1 MAQALLNADAEV
13 PMDTQSVKHRDD
25 VAPAFHCMICGAHLP
40 SGELCRSCELRG
52 LTPEQYAEFFWEE
65 V

>member
-1 MAQALLNADAEV
+1 
-13 PMDTQSVKHRDD
+13 MDTQSVKHRDD